1 MKLCDIFK
9 QFNGTLC
16 KHRGKNGEKSGEEM
30 YCIYKILHK
39 NIEVRDREYGIGF
52 SVSNFV

>member
-1 MKLCDIFK
+1 MELCDIFK

-30 YCIYKILHK
+30 YCIYKMLHK
-39 NIEVRDREYGIGF
+39 KY
-52 SVSNFV
+52 